1 MSLITILWSMGAAA
15 ALTLALVYGGA
26 WLLNRRLL
34 PNLLF
39 ALVAIATALCARTE
53 LGMMHSTTPA
63 EFGEWMRW
71 YHIGVFLN
79 YVGIIL
85 FVRGYLGTGRLWLAW
100 SILGVRAVLLAVNL
114 LSSYPNLFFREI
126 ISLQQVRFLGEQ
138 VSIVGDA
145 VVSPWFW
152 VARITLLAAIVYLS
166 DAAIESWRMGDRESR
181 RKGLVVLA
189 GFVAPTVIIT
199 VTTHIAVIGVGQL
212 PYLDTPS
219 DLIMLTVMAYEL
231 SREIVLGDRMHR
243 ELEELRGN
251 LRQLG
256 RVSIMGHLAS
266 ALAHELNQPLG
277 AILRNAEAAEL
288 HLQTVQP
295 DLDELR
301 SIVADIRKDD
311 RRAAEIIERM
321 RSLIKRRVVDM
332 RPLSVEELVQDAV
345 ALVRT
350 EAASK
355 QIRLTNA
362 LEPGLPPVLGDRVHV
377 TQVLLNLIVNGME
390 AAQSRPV
397 GARGVQIAA
406 RAEGRQVELSVRD
419 SGPGIPAADI
429 NRIFDPLFSTKSAGL
444 GMGLAISRTIVEAH
458 GGRLWA
464 ERGSQETGATLCFLL
479 PRAEQAPV

>member
-15 ALTLALVYGGA
+15 ALTLALVYGGT
-26 WLLNRRLL
+26 WLLDRRLV

-53 LGMMHSTTPA
+53 LGMMHSATPA

-100 SILGVRAVLLAVNL
+100 SILGVRAILLAVNFL
-114 LSSYPNLFFREI
+114 SYPTLFFREI
-126 ISLQQVRFLGEQ
+126 INLQQVRFLGEQ

-152 VARITLLAAIVYLS
+152 VARITLLAAVVYLI
-166 DAAIESWRMGDRESR
+166 DAAIEKWRMGDRESR

-199 VTTHIAVIGVGQL
+199 VTTHLAVLGVGQL

-219 DLIMLTVMAYEL
+219 DLITLTVMAYEL
-231 SREIVLGDRMHR
+231 SREIMLSDRMHR

-311 RRAAEIIERM
+311 QRAGEIIERM
-321 RSLIKRRVVDM
+321 RSLIKRRAIDM
-332 RPLSVEELVQDAV
+332 RPLSVEELFQDAI
-345 ALVRT
+345 ALART
-350 EAASK
+350 EAAAK

-362 LEPGLPPVLGDRVHV
+362 LEPGLPLVRGDRVHV

-397 GARGVQIAA
+397 GQRRVEIAA
-406 RAEGRQVELSVRD
+406 RAVGRQVEVTVRD
-419 SGPGIPAADI
+419 SGPGIAAEDV
-429 NRIFDPLFSTKSAGL
+429 NRIFEPLFSTKSGGL

-464 ERGSQETGATLCFLL
+464 ERGSQEPGATLCFLL
-479 PRAEQAPV
+479 PRAEQAAG